1 MPNSHPEAPLRVLVV
16 DDEPLAR
23 DRLRAAL
30 AAEPGVEVVGECPDG
45 LEAVRAIGRLR
56 PDLVLLDVQMPG
68 LDGFGVI
75 REVGAA
81 AMPPVIFVTA
91 WDDYAV
97 QAFEVQALDYL
108 LKPFDD
114 DRLRAALARA
124 RDPGREAGALAAQ
137 LRRLLEQHSAGGTVP
152 PGGTAYAQRL
162 LVRRGAAIRYV
173 PLAEVE
179 WIEAAD
185 NYVRLHGSSGTHL
198 VRMTLRELEGRLD
211 PAEFARV
218 HRSAIVRLAAIREIR
233 PWAGGDYLAVLQS
246 GREVRISRTHRE
258 RVIRTVL

>member
-1 MPNSHPEAPLRVLVV
+1 MPNSRPDTVLRVLVV

-75 REVGAA
+75 EAVGPA
-81 AMPPVIFVTA
+81 AMPPVIFITA

-97 QAFEVQALDYL
+97 RAFEVQALDYL

-114 DRLRAALARA
+114 DRLRAALTRA
-124 RDPGREAGALAAQ
+124 QEPRRETDELAVR
-137 LRRLLEQHSAGGTVP
+137 LLHLLEQHAAGATAP
-152 PGGTAYAQRL
+152 PAGAAYAQRL
-162 LVRRGAAIRYV
+162 MVRRGESIRYV

-198 VRMTLRELEGRLD
+198 VRMTLHELETRLD

-218 HRSAIVRLAAIREIR
+218 HRSAIVRLDAIREIR
-233 PWAGGDYLAVLQS
+233 PWAGGDYLAVLKS